1 LSRASRIETGIF
13 AWHLKQGYDADRG
26 IANIMAAIAEPLNE
40 NHTSVPFV
48 NEEAEEHDLDDGLEQ
63 LADMVEA
70 RGDAVMDIGRAFVA
84 DGQHANALS
93 KLSRYETDLLR
104 GTERT
109 LRQLN
114 EIQTARLTGTD

>member
-1 LSRASRIETGIF
+1 
-13 AWHLKQGYDADRG
+13 
-26 IANIMAAIAEPLNE
+26 
-40 NHTSVPFV
+40 V